1 VGETSSPFTTTSVT
15 TETFCPEPS
24 NSAALG
30 ALGRRNTLGASSV
43 GRYDRPSIREGNRD
57 RPVLVRPPDLGAD
70 TIQLRERVGVGV
82 SVGVGL
88 AESGVLPPLPQTSG
102 PFTTTSVTSR
112 LLAPDHYRYVQ
123 AAPLR
128 PNDDQP
134 DEKGNRD
141 HEADDH
147 RGGLRRRSDAGG
159 PAGRTRTS
167 AAYSSAAEGPRGRG

>member
-1 VGETSSPFTTTSVT
+1 MAFGFGWPKVAFYHRFPETSCPFTM
-15 TETFCPEPS
+15 
-24 NSAALG
+24 
-30 ALGRRNTLGASSV
+30 
-43 GRYDRPSIREGNRD
+43 
-57 RPVLVRPPDLGAD
+57 
-70 TIQLRERVGVGV
+70 
-82 SVGVGL
+82 
-88 AESGVLPPLPQTSG
+88 
-102 PFTTTSVTSR
+102 TSVTSR

-141 HEADDH
+141 HEAADH

-167 AAYSSAAEGPRGRG
+167 AAYSSAADGPLGRG

>member
-30 ALGRRNTLGASSV
+30 ALGRRNTLGASSL
-43 GRYDRPSIREGNRD
+43 GRYDRPSIREGDRD

-102 PFTTTSVTSR
+102 PFTTTSVTHVSLHLTTIGMFR
-112 LLAPDHYRYVQ
+112 Q
-123 AAPLR
+123 
-128 PNDDQP
+128 
-134 DEKGNRD
+134 
-141 HEADDH
+141 
-147 RGGLRRRSDAGG
+147 RRSD
-159 PAGRTRTS
+159 RTTTNPTRR
-167 AAYSSAAEGPRGRG
+167 EPRP